1 MSLKSERRGIHVDQ
15 SELLC
20 KKGCGYY
27 GNPAWQG
34 FCSKCWREE
43 YHKARQKQIQE
54 DWELAERLQRE
65 EEEAFA
71 SSQSSQ
77 GAQSLTFSKFEEKKT
92 NEKTRK
98 VTTVKKFFSA
108 SSRVGS
114 KKAEIQ
120 EPKAPSPSI
129 NRQTSIETDRVSKEF
144 IEFLKTFH
152 KTGQEIYK
160 QTKLFLEAMHYK
172 RDFSIEEQSECT
184 QDFYQNVAERM
195 QTRGKVPPERVEK
208 IMDQIE
214 KYIMTRLY
222 KYVFCPE
229 TTDDEK
235 KDLAIQKRIR
245 ALHWVTPQM
254 LCVPVNEEIPEV
266 SDMVVKAITDII
278 EMDSKRVPRDKLACI
293 TKCSKHIFN
302 AIKITKNEP
311 ASADD
316 FLPTL
321 IYIVLK
327 GNPPRL
333 QSNIQYIT
341 RFCNPSRLMTG
352 EDGYYFTNLVELIR
366 IMFNINPLENLKVYI
381 SSRPPLVVFMISV
394 SAMAI
399 AFLTLGY
406 FFKIKEIKSPEMAED
421 WNTFLLRF
429 NDLDLCVSENETLK
443 HLTNDTTALESTV
456 ASGQAR
462 MSTQSP
468 QSLEDP
474 GPVNISVAITLTLDP
489 LKPFGG
495 FSRNVTH
502 LYSTVL
508 GHQIGLSGREAHE
521 EINITFTLP
530 TAWNSDDCALH
541 GRCEQVVFTACTTLT
556 AHPGVFP
563 VTVQPPHC
571 APDTY
576 SNATLWYKI
585 FTTARDA
592 NTKYAQDYN
601 PFWCYK
607 GAIGKVYHAL
617 NPKLTVIVPDDD
629 RSLINLH
636 LMHTSYF
643 LFVMVITM
651 FCYAVI
657 KGRPSKL
664 RQSNPEFCPEK
675 VALADA

>member
-1 MSLKSERRGIHVDQ
+1 MSEFSSQLATSRLQASLDGTVLDSAGKHPPGARLLGQDQCLRHQRHGTERH
-15 SELLC
+15 C
-20 KKGCGYY
+20 
-27 GNPAWQG
+27 
-34 FCSKCWREE
+34 EE
-43 YHKARQKQIQE
+43 ETFAVQ
-54 DWELAERLQRE
+54 LAEEGL
-65 EEEAFA
+65 
-71 SSQSSQ
+71 
-77 GAQSLTFSKFEEKKT
+77 
-92 NEKTRK
+92 
-98 VTTVKKFFSA
+98 
-108 SSRVGS
+108 RVGV
-114 KKAEIQ
+114 ER
-120 EPKAPSPSI
+120 ELPL
-129 NRQTSIETDRVSKEF
+129 QT
-144 IEFLKTFH
+144 
-152 KTGQEIYK
+152 
-160 QTKLFLEAMHYK
+160 
-172 RDFSIEEQSECT
+172 
-184 QDFYQNVAERM
+184 
-195 QTRGKVPPERVEK
+195 
-208 IMDQIE
+208 
-214 KYIMTRLY
+214 
-222 KYVFCPE
+222 
-229 TTDDEK
+229 
-235 KDLAIQKRIR
+235 
-245 ALHWVTPQM
+245 
-254 LCVPVNEEIPEV
+254 
-266 SDMVVKAITDII
+266 
-278 EMDSKRVPRDKLACI
+278 
-293 TKCSKHIFN
+293 
-302 AIKITKNEP
+302 
-311 ASADD
+311 
-316 FLPTL
+316 
-321 IYIVLK
+321 
-327 GNPPRL
+327 
-333 QSNIQYIT
+333 
-341 RFCNPSRLMTG
+341 
-352 EDGYYFTNLVELIR
+352 VELIR

-443 HLTNDTTALESTV
+443 HLTNDTTTPESTMT
-456 ASGQAR
+456 SGQAR
-462 MSTQSP
+462 ASTQSP
-468 QSLEDP
+468 QALEDA

-495 FSRNVTH
+495 YSRNVTH
-502 LYSTVL
+502 LYSTIL

-530 TAWNSDDCALH
+530 TAWSSDDCALH
-541 GRCEQVVFTACTTLT
+541 GHCEQVVFTACMTLT
-556 AHPGVFP
+556 ATPDVFP

-571 APDTY
+571 IPDTY

-675 VALADA
+675 VALAEA